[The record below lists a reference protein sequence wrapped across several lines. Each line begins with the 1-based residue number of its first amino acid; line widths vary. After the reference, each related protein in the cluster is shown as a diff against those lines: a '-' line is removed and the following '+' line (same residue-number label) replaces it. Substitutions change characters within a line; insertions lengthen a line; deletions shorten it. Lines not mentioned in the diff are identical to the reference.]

1 MGCLSWLIVG
11 ALGGWI
17 ASFIIK
23 VPGRGLLG
31 NIIAGIIGG
40 LLVGWLVGLFFGADV
55 LTGIN
60 LPSIIA
66 AAVGAIVVSAAYSWF
81 MGRGKKA
88 ASQAASSASN
98 AASNTTKSVQQ
109 SASQAASSATTM
121 AKEVPP
127 AAGAAVAG
135 AAAGAASMTKD
146 AAAGASDMTKGA
158 AAAVTGAAGAM
169 NMDQMMGALNG
180 VLGGGQLDVNSPLGQ
195 MITPIADSLTAK
207 LGLPKELGAIVV
219 AFGLAKLGEMMKSKG
234 GAMPS
239 TSGAMPP
246 AGGAAPP
253 AGGMGAVNTDEVLG
267 KISSGGGVDTGTL
280 DSMGLSQ
287 ELATKTGLS
296 KEQAGK
302 GLQYAMGALSAGM
315 SGQKTFEGMNLPDM
329 SMLTGM
335 MPK

>member
-1 MGCLSWLIVG
+1 MSCLSWLIVG

-17 ASFIIK
+17 ASFFIK

-40 LLVGWLVGLFFGADV
+40 LIVGWLVGLFFGADV

-66 AAVGAIVVSAAYSWF
+66 AAIGAVVVSAGYSWF
-81 MGRGKKA
+81 MGRGKNA
-88 ASQAASSASN
+88 ASQAGSSASN
-98 AASNTTKSVQQ
+98 AMSNATTSAQQ
-109 SASQAASSATTM
+109 TASQATSSATTM
-121 AKEVPP
+121 AKEAVP
-127 AAGAAVAG
+127 AAGAAAAAAAAGAASKTQAAAAGAGDMTKGATAAVAG
-135 AAAGAASMTKD
+135 AA
-146 AAAGASDMTKGA
+146 
-158 AAAVTGAAGAM
+158 GAM
-169 NMDQMMGALNG
+169 GMDQMMGALNG

-195 MITPIADSLTAK
+195 MVTPIADGLTAK
-207 LGLPKELGAIVV
+207 LGLPKEVGAMVV
-219 AFGLAKLGEMMKSKG
+219 AFALAKLGEMMKSKG
-234 GAMPS
+234 
-239 TSGAMPP
+239 T
-246 AGGAAPP
+246 GGAAPP

-267 KISSGGGVDTGTL
+267 KISSGGGVDSGTL

-287 ELATKTGLS
+287 ELAAKTGLS
-296 KEQAGK
+296 KEQAGQ